1 MKTVIVSKKNRAAAL
16 TAMALVL
23 SLALSACSSSDEATT
38 LTMTVTAKPFHY
50 SVPAKGEL
58 ISAEEETINAPSGNR
73 GRLTL
78 AWMKEENSQVSAGEV
93 VARFDGT
100 EHELEKQRA
109 ELELSKNTLSQ
120 DVTSRGLV
128 QGQFS
133 IVRQAGEVA
142 QEKAMVERFSVDDL
156 TVYSKNEIID
166 QLLSK
171 DYLAAQ
177 QIYLDWRQDS
187 QKTQGEAQLQLL
199 GLEGKNYQ
207 DQITLRQGALQHL
220 EVLAPVDGILIHA
233 KNWRGEKVRA
243 GQTLW
248 PGSKLGSIPS
258 LKKLQARLY
267 VLETEAAGVA
277 IGQQADIL
285 LDAYADRPL
294 SGKVV
299 ALGNIAAPRDTRSP
313 TKYFEVTV
321 ALDESDPSFMRPGQK
336 LEGKVN
342 VAHKDNTLSIPN
354 QAVFK
359 DKLGTWVYVKARGGF
374 KRHSIK
380 TGLRSLTQTEV
391 TEGIAPGDQV
401 ALLKPAGKIL

>member
-1 MKTVIVSKKNRAAAL
+1 MSEFKRVGQLLHIGVVAVLAV
-16 TAMALVL
+16 ALV
-23 SLALSACSSSDEATT
+23 ACSKAPESTT
-38 LTMTVTAKPFHY
+38 LTMTVTAKPFEF

-58 ISAEEETINAPSGNR
+58 ISAEEVTINAPSGNR

-78 AWMKEENSQVSAGEV
+78 AWMKEENSRVNAGDV

-109 ELELSKNTLSQ
+109 ELELEKNTLSR
-120 DVTSRGLV
+120 DVTSRGLDQSQFAIV
-128 QGQFS
+128 Q
-133 IVRQAGEVA
+133 QAGEVA

-171 DYLAAQ
+171 DYLSAQ
-177 QIYLDWRQDS
+177 QLYLDWRQDS
-187 QKTQGEAQLQLL
+187 QQTQGEAQLQLL
-199 GLEGKNYQ
+199 SLEGKNYQ
-207 DQITLRQGALQHL
+207 DKIKLRQGALSNL
-220 EVLAPVDGILIHA
+220 EVVAPVDGILIHA
-233 KNWRGEKVRA
+233 KNWRGDKVRA

-258 LKKLQARLY
+258 LEKLQARLY
-267 VLETEAAGVA
+267 VLETEAAGIE
-277 IGQQADIL
+277 IGQRADIV

-299 ALGNIAAPRDTRSP
+299 ALANIAAPRDRRSP

-321 ALDESDPSFMRPGQK
+321 TLDESDPSFMRPGQK
-336 LEGKVN
+336 LEGEVQ
-342 VAHKDNTLSIPN
+342 VAFKDNALSIPN

-359 DKLGTWVYVKARGGF
+359 DEHESWVYVMRGGGF
-374 KRHSIK
+374 ARQVIS

-391 TEGIAPGDQV
+391 VNGIAEGDRV
-401 ALLKPAGKIL
+401 ALLKPAGETL

>member
-1 MKTVIVSKKNRAAAL
+1 MSGYKHIKSSLQLSVIS
-16 TAMALVL
+16 ALVAGL
-23 SLALSACSSSDEATT
+23 MACSKAPEQAT
-38 LTMTVTAKPFHY
+38 LTMTVNPRPFEF

-58 ISAEEETINAPSGNR
+58 ISAEEVTINAPSGNR

-78 AWMKEENSQVSAGEV
+78 AWMKEENSRVNAGDV

-109 ELELSKNTLSQ
+109 ELELEKNSLSR
-120 DVTSRGLV
+120 DVTSRGLDQSQFAIV
-128 QGQFS
+128 Q
-133 IVRQAGEVA
+133 QAGEVA

-156 TVYSKNEIID
+156 AVYSKNEIID

-177 QIYLDWRQDS
+177 QTYLDWRQSS
-187 QKTQGEAQLQLL
+187 QQTQGEAQLELL
-199 GLEGKNYQ
+199 SLEGKNYQ
-207 DQITLRQGALQHL
+207 DKIKLRQGALAHL

-258 LKKLQARLY
+258 LEKLQARLY
-267 VLETEAAGVA
+267 VLETEAAG
-277 IGQQADIL
+277 IELGQRADIV

-299 ALGNIAAPRDTRSP
+299 ALANIAAPRDTRSP

-336 LEGKVN
+336 LEGN
-342 VAHKDNTLSIPN
+342 VRVAFKDNALSIPN

-359 DKLGTWVYVKARGGF
+359 DEHASWVYVMRGGGF
-374 KRHSIK
+374 ARQVIT

-391 TEGIAPGDQV
+391 VDGIAAGDRV
-401 ALLKPAGKIL
+401 ALLKPAGETL

>member
-1 MKTVIVSKKNRAAAL
+1 MRAVSFLRGMLVVGLIALAAC
-16 TAMALVL
+16 TSKEV
-23 SLALSACSSSDEATT
+23 STT
-38 LTMTVTAKPFHY
+38 LTMTVAAKPFDF

-58 ISAEEETINAPSGNR
+58 VSAEEVTINAPSGNR

-78 AWMKEENSQVSAGEV
+78 AWMKEENSRVTAGDV

-109 ELELSKNTLSQ
+109 ELELEKNSLSRNI
-120 DVTSRGLV
+120 TARGLD
-128 QGQFS
+128 QGQFA
-133 IVRQAGEVA
+133 IVQQAGEVA

-177 QIYLDWRQDS
+177 QLYLDWRQGS
-187 QKTQGEAQLQLL
+187 QKNQGEAQLQLL
-199 GLEGKNYQ
+199 SLEGKNYQ
-207 DQITLRQGALQHL
+207 DKIKLRQSALEHL
-220 EVLAPVDGILIHA
+220 EVLAPADGILIHA

-248 PGSKLGSIPS
+248 PGSKLSSIPS
-258 LKKLQARLY
+258 LEKLQARLY
-267 VLETEAAGVA
+267 VLETEAAGIE
-277 IGQQADIL
+277 IGQQADVV
-285 LDAYADRPL
+285 LDAYTDRPL

-299 ALGNIAAPRDTRSP
+299 ALANIAAPQDTRSP

-321 ALDESDPSFMRPGQK
+321 ALDQSDSSFMRPGQK
-336 LEGKVN
+336 LQGTVKV
-342 VAHKDNTLSIPN
+342 AYKESALSIPN

-359 DKLGTWVYVKARGGF
+359 NEQESWVYLKNRSGF
-374 KRHSIK
+374 SRKIIQ

-391 TEGIAPGDQV
+391 VVGLEPGDQV
-401 ALLKPAGKIL
+401 ALLKPAGEIL

>member
-1 MKTVIVSKKNRAAAL
+1 MSWRCKLTRAVAPGVAMIFL
-16 TAMALVL
+16 TGLM
-23 SLALSACSSSDEATT
+23 ACSSEQESTT
-38 LTMTVTAKPFHY
+38 LTMVVAPKPFEF

-58 ISAEEETINAPSGNR
+58 ISAEEVTINAPSGNR

-78 AWMKEENSQVSAGEV
+78 AWMKEENSRVSAGDV

-109 ELELSKNTLSQ
+109 ELELAKNSLSR
-120 DVTSRGLV
+120 DVTSRGLGQNQFAIV
-128 QGQFS
+128 Q
-133 IVRQAGEVA
+133 QAGEVA

-177 QIYLDWRQDS
+177 QDYLDWRQSS

-199 GLEGKNYQ
+199 SLEGKNYQ
-207 DQITLRQGALQHL
+207 DKIKLRQGALEHL
-220 EVLAPVDGILIHA
+220 EVLAPVGGILIHA

-248 PGSKLGSIPS
+248 PGSKLSSIPS
-258 LKKLQARLY
+258 LEKLQARLY
-267 VLETEAAGVA
+267 VLETEAAGIE
-277 IGQQADIL
+277 IGQNAEIL

-294 SGKVV
+294 TGKVV
-299 ALGNIAAPRDTRSP
+299 ALANIAAPRDTRSP

-321 ALDESDPSFMRPGQK
+321 ALDQSDPSFMRPGQK
-336 LEGKVN
+336 LEGDVR
-342 VAHKDNTLSIPN
+342 VAHKDNALSIPN

-359 DKLGTWVYVKARGGF
+359 DEHESWVYVKRGGGF
-374 KRHSIK
+374 VRQVIK

-391 TEGIAPGDQV
+391 VAGITAGDEV
-401 ALLKPAGKIL
+401 ALLKPAGETL